1 MTIRKKVLVG
11 FIVLLCLLLLASTI
25 SLFLMGKIGNKAE
38 EINTN
43 WMPSVLVLGD
53 LDEDITNL
61 PMIISQIGLETDLDK
76 INALEVQVNNALKDI
91 EQKRAEYEKLISSDE
106 EKEIYSSF
114 STHWEAYAQQIP
126 AVLQVARNTDTAKTV
141 AAINR
146 TQAQWT
152 DAKKVISSLVELNGN
167 GANAAT
173 SNAVSLNNTGFITV
187 IAISVIAIVIGIL
200 LILIIM
206 RDIQKVTQQIQQSSE
221 SVASSSEEISAS
233 VEEIA
238 SGSQFQA
245 STVTN
250 VSEMIEQMNQAITQV
265 AVNIEQTNEFVNK
278 TVDVAHSGGQMMANS
293 IEGMKDITLKVDE
306 LLANSQ
312 KIDSIISSIQDI
324 ANQTNLLALNASI
337 EAARA
342 GEHGR
347 GFAVVASE
355 VGKLAKQSSIAT
367 KEIIELIGQMQTSTQ
382 KTVDTVNNGSAL
394 VSQAYQSFDE
404 IVSYVR
410 ETSTRIAEIAASC
423 EEQSAQTSEVLKAA
437 QNIAAVTEETSAST
451 EETSNAVV
459 DLARMAE
466 NLNQLVVKI

>member
-152 DAKKVISSLVELNGN
+152 DAKKVISSLVELN
-167 GANAAT
+167 
-173 SNAVSLNNTGFITV
+173 
-187 IAISVIAIVIGIL
+187 
-200 LILIIM
+200 
-206 RDIQKVTQQIQQSSE
+206 
-221 SVASSSEEISAS
+221 
-233 VEEIA
+233 
-238 SGSQFQA
+238 
-245 STVTN
+245 
-250 VSEMIEQMNQAITQV
+250 
-265 AVNIEQTNEFVNK
+265 
-278 TVDVAHSGGQMMANS
+278 
-293 IEGMKDITLKVDE
+293 
-306 LLANSQ
+306 
-312 KIDSIISSIQDI
+312 
-324 ANQTNLLALNASI
+324 
-337 EAARA
+337 
-342 GEHGR
+342 
-347 GFAVVASE
+347 
-355 VGKLAKQSSIAT
+355 
-367 KEIIELIGQMQTSTQ
+367 
-382 KTVDTVNNGSAL
+382 
-394 VSQAYQSFDE
+394 
-404 IVSYVR
+404 
-410 ETSTRIAEIAASC
+410 
-423 EEQSAQTSEVLKAA
+423 
-437 QNIAAVTEETSAST
+437 
-451 EETSNAVV
+451 
-459 DLARMAE
+459 
-466 NLNQLVVKI
+466 

>member
-1 MTIRKKVLVG
+1 
-11 FIVLLCLLLLASTI
+11 
-25 SLFLMGKIGNKAE
+25 MGKIGNKAE